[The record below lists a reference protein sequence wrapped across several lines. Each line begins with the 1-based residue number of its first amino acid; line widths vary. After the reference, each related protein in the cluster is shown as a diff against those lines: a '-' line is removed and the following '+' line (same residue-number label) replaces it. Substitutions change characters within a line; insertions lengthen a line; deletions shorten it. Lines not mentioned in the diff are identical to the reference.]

1 MNTDPHLKDEPEATT
16 TGGKPTLDVVDDE
29 ERYSR
34 LQYMLDKSSIYAG
47 LLKKRMDEA
56 RANMQ
61 RQAKPTP
68 STPPAAKPTARATRG
83 KGKKSAA
90 ADADDGPAEDVPGTK
105 CAKAE
110 ADAAAGEETLPP
122 IEQPRLVTGTK
133 LKDYQL
139 EGLAWMASLYEN
151 GISGI
156 LGGCLYVHSEHAPL
170 TV

>member
-1 MNTDPHLKDEPEATT
+1 
-16 TGGKPTLDVVDDE
+16 
-29 ERYSR
+29 
-34 LQYMLDKSSIYAG
+34 MLDKSSIYAG

-56 RANMQ
+56 RVNMQ
-61 RQAKPTP
+61 RQAKPAAP
-68 STPPAAKPTARATRG
+68 TPPTAKGKARATRG
-83 KGKKSAA
+83 KGRKSAVADSDDEPATDAPA
-90 ADADDGPAEDVPGTK
+90 AK
-105 CAKAE
+105 RAKAE

-156 LGGCLYVHSEHAPL
+156 LGAYICAHSERAPL
-170 TV
+170 TVEFA